1 MALAAY
7 RASGPS
13 VPSALSRAAVAA
25 AAPARPLADSVGTKE
40 DVWKLTDAERAQ
52 IDAEVKKLRAES
64 VLGARIARCDAE
76 RFRASGMTRAK
87 DGTALFCQGYGASP
101 AESAAAL
108 RRNIQA
114 RATASP
120 MGDRF

>member
-1 MALAAY
+1 
-7 RASGPS
+7 
-13 VPSALSRAAVAA
+13 
-25 AAPARPLADSVGTKE
+25 
-40 DVWKLTDAERAQ
+40 DVVTWTDAERTQ

-101 AESAAAL
+101 NEAAAAL

-114 RATASP
+114 RANASP